1 VSADYSER
9 DGVLIVAPQK
19 RLDTATTPAVE
30 QEVMARIDAGT
41 SKVVFDFSATEYI
54 SSAGLRVMV
63 KAAKAVAKSG
73 GGVAVTKAN
82 SHVKEVLKLS
92 GFDALL
98 KTAGSVDKAIAAL

>member
-1 VSADYSER
+1 VSAEYSER

-41 SKVVFDFSATEYI
+41 SKVVFDFGNTEYI

-73 GGVAVTKAN
+73 GGVAVTRTN
-82 SHVKEVLKLS
+82 THVKEVLKLS
-92 GFDALL
+92 GFEILL
-98 KTAGSVDKAIAAL
+98 KSASSVDKAIAAL